1 MSQSSCSQ
9 WSDLPR
15 RFITVSIGAPFIVF
29 LLSTK
34 STCRVFFQVVHL
46 LCAIEW
52 IQLSPITNVP
62 SSLPVMNRNK
72 TFLSTILFP
81 FISFLVT
88 ICSNSD
94 QVLITLSFGTALIYL
109 SCYVDIARYGQTVEV
124 GVRNID
130 KNKTKISPK
139 YGPKCDDDMNEQKT
153 NQLIQSISNTKYHA
167 LHGLLYISIPFYCWM
182 RIALTS
188 FSHTTYLLFII
199 WNTDTGALL
208 AGRFSKML
216 TNFSSTEAVAS
227 LKHDLVGN
235 ILSKSLLGRYF
246 IQIII
251 AISPSKSI
259 TGFAGGLLLGAW
271 TAVYL
276 PSIIFN
282 LYDSSIGILL
292 SLMRSYCLNFIG
304 LNSNDDN
311 ESNNV
316 MDISRIQPD
325 DNRILDF
332 DSTIIG
338 NLFNNLVYRRTIIG
352 LLLSICSIIGDLV
365 ESAVKRN
372 AGKKDSGKLLPGHGG
387 ILDRFDSTFLAVVLY
402 FICFFPRE

>member
-15 RFITVSIGAPFIVF
+15 RFMTVSFGAPFIVF

-34 STCRVFFQVVHL
+34 STCIVFFQVVHS

-52 IQLSPITNVP
+52 IQLAPIANVP
-62 SSLPVMNRNK
+62 SKLPVTNHK
-72 TFLSTILFP
+72 KIFLSTILFP
-81 FISFLVT
+81 LTSFLIT

-94 QVLITLSFGTALIYL
+94 QVLIALSFGAALIYL
-109 SCYVDIARYGQTVEV
+109 SCYVDIARFVQTDEV
-124 GVRNID
+124 GVRNND
-130 KNKTKISPK
+130 KSKTKFSPK
-139 YGPKCDDDMNEQKT
+139 YGPKCDNDMNEQKT
-153 NQLIQSISNTKYHA
+153 NLLIQSLSHTKYHA

-216 TNFSSTEAVAS
+216 TTSSSTEAATS

-235 ILSKSLLGRYF
+235 VLSKSLLGRYF
-246 IQIII
+246 IQIIK

-282 LYDSSIGILL
+282 LYDSRIGIFL
-292 SLMRSYCLNFIG
+292 SLMRSCCLNLIR
-304 LNSNDDN
+304 LNSNNYDK
-311 ESNNV
+311 SNDV
-316 MDISRIQPD
+316 LDISRIQQ
-325 DNRILDF
+325 DNIGILDF

-352 LLLSICSIIGDLV
+352 LLLSFCSIIGDLV

-387 ILDRFDSTFLAVVLY
+387 ILDRFDSTFLVVVLY
-402 FICFFPRE
+402 FIYFFPNE